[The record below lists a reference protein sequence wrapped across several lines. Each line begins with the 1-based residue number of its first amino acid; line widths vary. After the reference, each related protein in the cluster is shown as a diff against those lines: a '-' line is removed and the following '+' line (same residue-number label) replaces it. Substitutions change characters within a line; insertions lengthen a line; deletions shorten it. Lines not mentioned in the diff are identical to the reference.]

1 MGNNKIRK
9 CSGCEKKMDG
19 TCKEICRE
27 IEDHLTNDIE
37 VNRKEEWLSE
47 MEEDQ
52 LENNRKWPQTLT
64 SPEQIIRMFFL
75 EHKTSREI
83 QKILNISQQYVSQ
96 VVCKYRI
103 IIKKNIGK

>member
-1 MGNNKIRK
+1 MNKY
-9 CSGCEKKMDG
+9 CSECEKKINN
-19 TCKEICRE
+19 TCKKICKVLE
-27 IEDHLTNDIE
+27 EHLQTDIE
-37 VNRKEEWLSE
+37 VNRREEWLSE
-47 MEEDQ
+47 IEEEH
-52 LENNRKWPQTLT
+52 LENNRNWPQTLT